1 MWYLRA
7 RHVNFSFLRAALTH
21 GAPGNELQPP
31 APLAPHMS
39 EGGTKLCVT
48 AAIGVMYDGKLSVYQ
63 QQIKVLSLPFLAPTV
78 LVAVRT
84 ALIPPSTASD
94 IEGLDVSLNTPDNVS
109 EAGPSNEREMWGEDP
124 TIECFELTVRFENL
138 HMGK

>member
-1 MWYLRA
+1 MIVTQSLHVEMWYLRA

-48 AAIGVMYDGKLSVYQ
+48 AAIGVMYDGKISAY
-63 QQIKVLSLPFLAPTV
+63 
-78 LVAVRT
+78 
-84 ALIPPSTASD
+84 
-94 IEGLDVSLNTPDNVS
+94 
-109 EAGPSNEREMWGEDP
+109 
-124 TIECFELTVRFENL
+124 
-138 HMGK
+138 